1 LKQKGEE
8 LENNEKILNDK
19 VMSLQQEVEEL
30 TKKNKIFH

>member
-30 TKKNKIFH
+30 TKKNKIFY

>member
-8 LENNEKILNDK
+8 LENNDKILNDK

-30 TKKNKIFH
+30 TKKNKIFY

>member
-19 VMSLQQEVEEL
+19 VMSLKQEVEEL

>member
-19 VMSLQQEVEEL
+19 VMSLQKEVEEL

>member
-19 VMSLQQEVEEL
+19 VMSLQQEVKEL
-30 TKKNKIFH
+30 TKKNKIFY